1 MSAERWYSSFAAPV
15 WPVRSIPNRATASTT
30 VNTIANALIR
40 VIGSS
45 ASEGEPEPQLHN
57 ARLVGHVRV
66 EGRLAVTRV
75 AFRRRIR
82 PVVDR
87 KSTRLNSSHLV
98 ISYAVFCLKKKT
110 NTCIVSSPLIFPKGY
125 THYT

>member
-30 VNTIANALIR
+30 VHTIANALIR

-45 ASEGEPEPQLHN
+45 SSEGEPEPQLHN
-57 ARLVGHVRV
+57 AGLVGHVRV

-75 AFRRRIR
+75 AFRIR
-82 PVVDR
+82 PEVRVVEYIEYLHQSIDR
-87 KSTRLNSSHLV
+87 SILAER
-98 ISYAVFCLKKKT
+98 
-110 NTCIVSSPLIFPKGY
+110 
-125 THYT
+125 